1 MPVTINGTSGIT
13 TPGIDASGT
22 NKFAT
27 TIGVGG
33 ATPSASGAGITFPAT
48 QNPSSD
54 ANTLDDYE
62 EGTWTPSLRFGGNN
76 TGMVI
81 GNQFASYT
89 KIGRVVHVQFRFSYT
104 TKGSSTGNAQLY
116 GLPFPATGNSVQQ
129 GYSVGTFSYESNGG
143 TNTQAGL
150 FVLAWEDSTLYLRAN
165 TGATSSYS
173 NVTDSNFGSTSE
185 IWGSVVYRT
194 AS

>member
-48 QNPSSD
+48 QSSSSD

-62 EGTWTPSLRFGGNN
+62 EGTFTPTWTGGTITAVNFCAYTKVGRLINVMYDLQLGSSSSGSLSGFTLPFTPSPSTFYAGSFNYNSGS
-76 TGMVI
+76 TTQVI
-81 GNQFASYT
+81 NIDAGVVSIRAS
-89 KIGRVVHVQFRFSYT
+89 VNA
-104 TKGSSTGNAQLY
+104 GSVTSAQV
-116 GLPFPATGNSVQQ
+116 S
-129 GYSVGTFSYESNGG
+129 GYRLIF
-143 TNTQAGL
+143 
-150 FVLAWEDSTLYLRAN
+150 
-165 TGATSSYS
+165 
-173 NVTDSNFGSTSE
+173 NVTYFG
-185 IWGSVVYRT
+185 
-194 AS
+194 